1 MEPLP
6 SLSSVVESKE
16 KLESLLSTLFEPSH
30 TLSQALVPHVYDII
44 SRESATPDTYAAL
57 ITICGDELKKLDPI
71 QQAEFIESHP
81 RIGEVNGLSALSA
94 QEQATKATPP
104 EVLARLQHLNEMY
117 ERRYTGLRYVVFVDG
132 RSREEI
138 MRLMEQVLLIGPV
151 EPGKEHEPPVQ
162 GVMPLDVDDA
172 EWQNE
177 LHRAVT
183 DVVLIAKA
191 RLKSLNVA

>member
-16 KLESLLSTLFEPSH
+16 KLESLLSTLFEPSN

-44 SRESATPDTYAAL
+44 TQEASLDTYAAL
-57 ITICGDELKKLDPI
+57 ITICGDELKNLDPI
-71 QQAEFIESHP
+71 LQAEFIESHP
-81 RIGEVNGLSALSA
+81 RIGEVNGLSALST

-117 ERRYTGLRYVVFVDG
+117 ERRYTGLRYVVFVNG

-138 MRLMEQVLLIGPV
+138 MRLMEQVLLIGPA
-151 EPGKEHEPPVQ
+151 EPGKENEPPVR

-183 DVVLIAKA
+183 DVVSIAKA